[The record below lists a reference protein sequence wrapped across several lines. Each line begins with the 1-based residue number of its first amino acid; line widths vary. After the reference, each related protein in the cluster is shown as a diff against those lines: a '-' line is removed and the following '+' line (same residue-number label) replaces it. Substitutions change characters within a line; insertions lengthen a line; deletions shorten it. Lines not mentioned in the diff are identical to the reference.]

1 MTRQPHDQFAKQ
13 YLEELLAPLGTVE
26 TSRDVPSEVRQVDV
40 WFVPASSPSTDSSN
54 LGLLGKMAATACL
67 FEPFRNAPTVAEIH
81 GCLLK
86 LYSLRAELLR
96 KARREKRSVSEDE
109 LPLLWILSPSCSQRL
124 LNGFGAK
131 LSQDEN
137 WGEGVYFLPEFQRTA
152 LVAINQL
159 PVSQDTLWL
168 RVLGKR
174 RTQQQAIE
182 ELLELPKE
190 SPLRRNILEI
200 LANWRINVDS
210 SERLSNADR
219 ELIMNLSPAYFKWRE
234 EAVSE
239 GRQEGIREG
248 IREERRQMV
257 ENFLRV
263 RFDEIDAELEA
274 IIAPML
280 QLTPQV
286 LTRLLFSLSR
296 EELLLW
302 FGEGSGRDLRFGEG
316 KREKVENLLRVRFGE
331 VDQEL
336 ADKIASMLELPHQ
349 ELTPLLLTLSRQ
361 ELLERFAG

>member
-124 LNGFGAK
+124 LNGFSAK

-200 LANWRINVDS
+200 LANWRINVSS
-210 SERLSNADR
+210 SETLSNADR
-219 ELIMNLSPAYFKWRE
+219 ELLMNLSPAYIRWRE
-234 EAVSE
+234 ETLQE
-239 GRQEGIREG
+239 GRQEGRQEG

-263 RFDEIDAELEA
+263 RFGEIDAELEA
-274 IIAPML
+274 IIAHILKLP
-280 QLTPQV
+280 PEV
-286 LTRLLFSLSR
+286 LTRLLFNLSP

-302 FGEGSGRDLRFGEG
+302 FGEGSRQDLRLGEG
-316 KREKVENLLRVRFGE
+316 GREKVENLLRVRFGE
-331 VDQEL
+331 VDAEL
-336 ADKIASMLELPHQ
+336 ADKIAAMLELPHQ

-361 ELLERFAG
+361 ELLERFGR

>member
-1 MTRQPHDQFAKQ
+1 
-13 YLEELLAPLGTVE
+13 
-26 TSRDVPSEVRQVDV
+26 
-40 WFVPASSPSTDSSN
+40 
-54 LGLLGKMAATACL
+54 
-67 FEPFRNAPTVAEIH
+67 
-81 GCLLK
+81 
-86 LYSLRAELLR
+86 
-96 KARREKRSVSEDE
+96 
-109 LPLLWILSPSCSQRL
+109 
-124 LNGFGAK
+124 
-131 LSQDEN
+131 
-137 WGEGVYFLPEFQRTA
+137 
-152 LVAINQL
+152 
-159 PVSQDTLWL
+159 
-168 RVLGKR
+168 
-174 RTQQQAIE
+174 
-182 ELLELPKE
+182 
-190 SPLRRNILEI
+190 
-200 LANWRINVDS
+200 
-210 SERLSNADR
+210 
-219 ELIMNLSPAYFKWRE
+219 MNLSPAYFKWRE

-239 GRQEGIREG
+239 GRQEGIRE
-248 IREERRQMV
+248 ERRQMV

-263 RFDEIDAELEA
+263 RFGEIDAELEA